1 MANVSNVLFF
11 SYDPDR
17 RLCGKEAMATAG
29 LPCVTVGTLEAA
41 LAVLCS
47 RPVSAAVVDACVRH
61 PDSKVFRTECA
72 LLRIPVLELDDPPEE
87 AIDRQQGFAS

>member
-1 MANVSNVLFF
+1 MQNVREVLFF

-17 RLCGKEAMATAG
+17 RLCGMEAIATAG

-47 RPVSAAVVDACVRH
+47 RPVSAAIVDAGVCR
-61 PDSKVFRTECA
+61 PDSKVFRTECV
-72 LLRIPVLELDDPPEE
+72 LLSIPVLELDDPP
-87 AIDRQQGFAS
+87 IDLNPET